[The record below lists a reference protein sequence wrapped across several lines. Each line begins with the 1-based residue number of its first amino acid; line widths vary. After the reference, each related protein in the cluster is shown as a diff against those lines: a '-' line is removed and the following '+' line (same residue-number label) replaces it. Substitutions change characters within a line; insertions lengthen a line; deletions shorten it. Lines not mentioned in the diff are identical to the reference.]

1 MADSPRDDDRQA
13 RLRLAAEAL
22 LAEAPAAADGTLLS
36 PVDMARLIHELRVSQ
51 VELELQNEELRRTQA
66 ELAETR
72 DRYADLYDFAPVG
85 YFTLDA
91 RGVILQANRKGA
103 VILGQDRTRLVGK
116 PFLVF
121 VARSD
126 QAAFHAG
133 LARLFESSRPGSLD
147 LRLTRRDGSRF
158 FAEITAEPRPA
169 IVATATPASLRMT
182 VTDVTS
188 RHESD
193 EALRL
198 AGLIVEASPAY
209 LIRYP
214 VVDGEPGPVEYVS
227 SNIKRFGFSRED
239 LLAGAVSPR
248 DLVHPDDLDRVEQTL
263 RHNAATGCD
272 VFSLDYRLRPRDG
285 QVRHVT
291 DRIQLLR
298 DAKGRVNAVQGLT
311 LDVTEE
317 RLARRDLETVL
328 DSAPIPIVKVRVM
341 EDGDRVLDY
350 QNPAAAALFG
360 PDALGRSCKPYL
372 CNKEACPALRADSG
386 LVRDRECAIKTL
398 SGERIMYKTAA
409 KLPDAPCIIEAMVDV
424 TELMR
429 TRERLTRAME
439 GAEAA
444 NRAKSE
450 FLATMSHEIRT
461 PINGIMG
468 MTELALQTELS
479 DEQREYLDLA
489 RQSALA
495 LLDIINDILDF
506 SRIEAGR
513 MEMVREPFSLSQTLT
528 RCLRLF
534 TPQASR
540 QCDELA
546 LTLAP
551 DVPDSLIGDAGRLFQ
566 VLANLVSNGIKFTRN
581 GFVRL
586 AVETSPPLQCPLGKT
601 FERPLTLLFA
611 VSDNGPGIPTDKQER
626 IFDPFTQLDG
636 SLTRGAG
643 GTGLGLSIC
652 KSLVGLMDGRL
663 WVESTPGAGST
674 FFFTA
679 LFDQP
684 QEATRLLVPEP
695 DDAFAREPAPLALNI
710 LLVEDNCI
718 NQLVAKRLLE
728 RRGHLVTAVDSG
740 LAALELLRQYAYDCV
755 LMDVEMPGLN
765 GLETLA
771 RLRDASVYGPAAAL
785 PVVALTAHAV
795 KGYRERMLAAG
806 FDDYV
811 SKPIDM
817 RELAAALARAAAKR
831 GAPPPAGQAS
841 AAGRA

>member
-1 MADSPRDDDRQA
+1 MADSPSNDDRQA
-13 RLRLAAEAL
+13 RLGQAAESL
-22 LAEAPAAADGTLLS
+22 LAEAPAAEAGETLPPADA
-36 PVDMARLIHELRVSQ
+36 ARLLHELRVSRM
-51 VELELQNEELRRTQA
+51 ECALQNEELRRTQA
-66 ELAETR
+66 ELAQTR
-72 DRYADLYDFAPVG
+72 ARYADL
-85 YFTLDA
+85 
-91 RGVILQANRKGA
+91 
-103 VILGQDRTRLVGK
+103 
-116 PFLVF
+116 
-121 VARSD
+121 
-126 QAAFHAG
+126 H
-133 LARLFESSRPGSLD
+133 
-147 LRLTRRDGSRF
+147 
-158 FAEITAEPRPA
+158 TA
-169 IVATATPASLRMT
+169 
-182 VTDVTS
+182 
-188 RHESD
+188 RHETD

-198 AGLIVEASPAY
+198 ANLIVEASPAY

-227 SNIKRFGFSRED
+227 SNIERFGFSRNA
-239 LLAGAVSPR
+239 LLSGATSPR
-248 DLVHPDDLDRVEQTL
+248 ELIHPDDLARVEAAMRQ
-263 RHNAATGCD
+263 NAAAGLD
-272 VFSLDYRLRPRDG
+272 GFSLDYRLLPRHG

-291 DRIQLLR
+291 DRIRLLR
-298 DAKGRVNAVQGLT
+298 DAKGQVCAVQGLI

-328 DSAPIPIVKVRVM
+328 DSAPIPIVKVRVL
-341 EDGDRVLDY
+341 ENGDRVLDY

-360 PDALGRSCKPYL
+360 PQALGLSCKGYL
-372 CNKEACPALRADSG
+372 CNKGTCPALDADTG
-386 LVRDRECAIKTL
+386 VVRERECAIKTL
-398 SGERIMYKTAA
+398 AGERIMYKTAA
-409 KLPDAPCIIEAMVDV
+409 KLPDEPCLIEAMVDV

-479 DEQREYLDLA
+479 EEQREYLDLA
-489 RQSALA
+489 RQSALS

-513 MEMVREPFSLSQTLT
+513 MEMVCKPFSVSQALT

-534 TPQASR
+534 APQASR
-540 QCDELA
+540 QCDELSV
-546 LTLAP
+546 TLAP
-551 DVPDSLIGDAGRLFQ
+551 DVPDTLIGDPGRLFQ

-581 GFVRL
+581 GVVRL
-586 AVETSPPLQCPLGKT
+586 VVETAPSVQCPLGKA
-601 FERPLTLLFA
+601 FDRPLTLLFS
-611 VSDNGPGIPTDKQER
+611 VSDNGPGIPADKQGR

-652 KSLVGLMDGRL
+652 KSLVRLMHGRL
-663 WVESTPGAGST
+663 WVESAPGSGST

-684 QEATRLLVPEP
+684 RAAAGQERTGP
-695 DDAFAREPAPLALNI
+695 DDALAGEPAPPPMNI

-740 LAALELLRQYAYDCV
+740 LAALELLRQYVYDCV

-771 RLRDASVYGPAAAL
+771 RLRDATVYGPSADV

-817 RELAAALARAAAKR
+817 RELGAALGRAAASR
-831 GAPPPAGQAS
+831 GAAPPADGA
-841 AAGRA
+841 